1 MKIKKAGG
9 LLFIMIFA
17 INPLFGQTSRAEM
30 QKMYTDYINSEWGY
44 SLYASNAEHVV
55 FDDSQGNRFVIFIN
69 TNNTFQM
76 GYYNQ
81 YLGESYT
88 TDSLNRAKAAME
100 SHLKDITVIFNG
112 VREPGGWFMANIRL
126 SRPDDF
132 KKYFLRLFY
141 SLRIANDLFYVEL
154 FKQRE

>member
-1 MKIKKAGG
+1 
-9 LLFIMIFA
+9 
-17 INPLFGQTSRAEM
+17 M

-44 SLYASNAEHVV
+44 SLYATNVEYVV

-112 VREPGGWFMANIRL
+112 IAYYRKGDLVRAIA
-126 SRPDDF
+126 DF
-132 KKYFLRLFY
+132 EAVLKIDPNYTEVKQFLEDAR
-141 SLRIANDLFYVEL
+141 R
-154 FKQRE
+154 